1 MAAVLLR
8 LGVGDERRHVSP
20 LRSVRAMLTRVYPT
34 LDEEEQEEEENKF
47 SSLTAAGLVVA
58 LVEPFAAHI
67 HHQFTIG
74 LVSQNIVSAVLK
86 AVCCAAGSTADLLVT
101 STERMCLSV
110 SLLLQSV
117 PHQSSPLSLSLSV
130 SSLCWTSLL
139 SPMTSPG
146 EALRAEQ
153 LHRPSWYVYN

>member
-67 HHQFTIG
+67 HHQFTSG
-74 LVSQNIVSAVLK
+74 LVSQHIIFSTVLK

-101 STERMCLSV
+101 STERMCWSV
-110 SLLLQSV
+110 SLLQSV
-117 PHQSSPLSLSLSV
+117 PHQSSPLSLSLSLSV
-130 SSLCWTSLL
+130 FSLCWTSHW
-139 SPMTSPG
+139 SHMTSPG

-153 LHRPSWYVYN
+153 LHRPSW

>member
-34 LDEEEQEEEENKF
+34 LEEEEQEEEENKF

-67 HHQFTIG
+67 HHQFTSG
-74 LVSQNIVSAVLK
+74 LVSQHIIFSTVSAE

-101 STERMCLSV
+101 STERMCWSV

-117 PHQSSPLSLSLSV
+117 PHQSSPLSLSLSQSPHSV
-130 SSLCWTSLL
+130 GPASCL
-139 SPMTSPG
+139 S
-146 EALRAEQ
+146 
-153 LHRPSWYVYN
+153 